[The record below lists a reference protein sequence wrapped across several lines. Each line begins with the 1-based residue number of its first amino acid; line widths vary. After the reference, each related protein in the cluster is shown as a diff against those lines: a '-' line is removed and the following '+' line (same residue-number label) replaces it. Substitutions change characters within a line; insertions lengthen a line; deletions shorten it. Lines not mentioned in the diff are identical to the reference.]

1 MSGDRK
7 CSAVPEE
14 RESKRGICRRLIDA
28 LSKGGNNPE
37 CRGVVPAGEWK
48 AVPKACPFRDDKD
61 PVSVE
66 APKGVYKTKRR
77 PD

>member
-28 LSKGGNNPE
+28 LPKGGNNPE
-37 CRGVVPAGEWK
+37 CRGVVPAGERC
-48 AVPKACPFRDDKD
+48 VPLTEGTPFTGRLNK
-61 PVSVE
+61 PVSSE
-66 APKGVYKTKRR
+66 APKRVYKT
-77 PD
+77 DD